1 MLLPFALIVSFL
13 SLSQADISTD
23 QLKQFS
29 SELTGTV
36 YFEGHDAYEDGTRMK
51 NTRFNS
57 HFKAVVN
64 VESAGRYQ

>member
-1 MLLPFALIVSFL
+1 MLLSFALIVSLL

-23 QLKQFS
+23 QLKQHLS
-29 SELTGTV
+29 NLTGKV
-36 YFEGHDAYEDGTRMK
+36 YLEGDDAYEDGTRMK